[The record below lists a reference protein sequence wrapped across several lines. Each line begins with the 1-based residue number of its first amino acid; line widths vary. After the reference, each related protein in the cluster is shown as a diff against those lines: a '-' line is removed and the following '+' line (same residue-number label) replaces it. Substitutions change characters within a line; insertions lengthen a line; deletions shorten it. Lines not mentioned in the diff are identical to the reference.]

1 MLKLSTSKCGHPKEY
16 TESRTW
22 IWFIWYGGCP
32 VRRLFQANSSQ
43 TNSMTWKWNQFLC
56 KFAQNNVT
64 CVYCQMVFSACEL
77 PFRFVW
83 KQASPTFGQS
93 QVVDVPICPWNMFVN
108 LEISII
114 FFKKTITISH
124 YQLFA
129 PFITIFYIWYWNPP
143 LCWTQ
148 PQQNSSWSERSMLRR
163 LRTFAGF
170 NSSYRGQVLSNPPVI
185 LPGCQG
191 DDSWTG
197 WIPWILHLDRWNHH
211 ITGGPTLESWIS
223 YTKSS
228 FILVKLQKMIVLL
241 KINYSYHTNVRLSN
255 LLQQKKTTYSK
266 FWIPCTF
273 LAG

>member
-1 MLKLSTSKCGHPKEY
+1 MRLIRRPWKGCMMGSHFIAIKFIQTIRENCVCLLHYFAHNDCYNNEQKMLKLSTSKCGRPKEY

-32 VRRLFQANSSQ
+32 VRRLLQANSSQ
-43 TNSMTWKWNQFLC
+43 TNSMTSKWNQFLC

-93 QVVDVPICPWNMFVN
+93 QVVDVPICPWNMFGN

-114 FFKKTITISH
+114 FLKKTITISLPAFCSIH
-124 YQLFA
+124 HHFL
-129 PFITIFYIWYWNPP
+129 WYWNPP

-148 PQQNSSWSERSMLRR
+148 HNLKLLLIRTFDAPAAAHFRR
-163 LRTFAGF
+163 L
-170 NSSYRGQVLSNPPVI
+170 QQL

-191 DDSWTG
+191 NDSWTG
-197 WIPWILHLDRWNHH
+197 WIPWILHLDRWNRWNQH
-211 ITGGPTLESWIS
+211 ITGGPTLES
-223 YTKSS
+223 
-228 FILVKLQKMIVLL
+228 
-241 KINYSYHTNVRLSN
+241 
-255 LLQQKKTTYSK
+255 
-266 FWIPCTF
+266 
-273 LAG
+273 